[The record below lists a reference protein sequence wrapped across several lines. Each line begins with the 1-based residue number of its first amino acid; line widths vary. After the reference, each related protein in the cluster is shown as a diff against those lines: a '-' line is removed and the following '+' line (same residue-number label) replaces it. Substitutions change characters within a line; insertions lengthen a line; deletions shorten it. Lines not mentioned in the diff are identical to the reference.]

1 MSNGNIVN
9 GVVAND
15 GEDLRFPISSSSGF
29 SSPFSFS
36 FHSLFR
42 PTRRQG
48 IGKSLADS
56 FPQGFFLIAIFAD
69 GR

>member
-1 MSNGNIVN
+1 MSNGNTVD

-36 FHSLFR
+36 FRSLFR
-42 PTRRQG
+42 PARRQG
-48 IGKSLADS
+48 IGKGLADP
-56 FPQGFFLIAIFAD
+56 FVRKVFF
-69 GR
+69 